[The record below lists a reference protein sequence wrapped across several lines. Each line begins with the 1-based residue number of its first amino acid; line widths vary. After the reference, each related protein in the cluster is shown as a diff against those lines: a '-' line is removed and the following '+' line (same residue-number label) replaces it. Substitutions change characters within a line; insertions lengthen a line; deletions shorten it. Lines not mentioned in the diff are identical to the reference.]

1 MLYRITYIQ
10 EIRIMEILRR
20 LAKPVSHLVVLG
32 LLALSLHL
40 PAAHAGMIGTEAVIN
55 AAQVQQDR
63 ERLRNAFNRDDVKAQ
78 LLARGVDPSQ
88 VQARI
93 DSLTDQEVQS
103 LSGKI
108 NQLPAGGDSL
118 LGALVFIFIVLLITD
133 ILGLTNIFP
142 FVKHQKRY

>member
-1 MLYRITYIQ
+1 
-10 EIRIMEILRR
+10 MEKLRH
-20 LAKPVSHLVVLG
+20 LTKPVSHLVVLG

-40 PAAHAGMIGTEAVIN
+40 PVAHAGMIGTETVVN

-63 ERLRNAFNRDDVKAQ
+63 ERLRDVFNRDDVKAQ
-78 LLARGVDPSQ
+78 LIARGVDPAQ
-88 VQARI
+88 VRARV

-103 LSGKI
+103 LSGKLD
-108 NQLPAGGDSL
+108 QLPAGGDSF

-133 ILGLTNIFP
+133 ILGFTNIFP

>member
-1 MLYRITYIQ
+1 MDK
-10 EIRIMEILRR
+10 LRR
-20 LAKPVSHLVVLG
+20 LTKPISHLVVFG

-63 ERLRNAFNRDDVKAQ
+63 ERLRTVFHRNDVQAQ
-78 LLARGVDPSQ
+78 LMARGVDPAQ
-88 VQARI
+88 VQARV

-108 NQLPAGGDSL
+108 DQLPAGGDA
-118 LGALVFIFIVLLITD
+118 LGLLVFLFIVLLITD
-133 ILGLTNIFP
+133 ILGFTNIFP
-142 FVKHQKRY
+142 FVKHPKR